1 MNYKIIFSFLY
12 TDDDVF
18 VLDLQKDKISL
29 VKQVKKQNGKLTG
42 ILIFLRNKMIF
53 LLKVN
58 IICFEKFS

>member
-42 ILIFLRNKMIF
+42 ILFFLRNKMIF

-58 IICFEKFS
+58 IVCFEKFS

>member
-12 TDDDVF
+12 TDDDDVF

-42 ILIFLRNKMIF
+42 ILNFLRNKMIF
-53 LLKVN
+53 Y
-58 IICFEKFS
+58 